1 MTDCFNKTDYFN
13 KHAELLEKALDACAH
28 RYSWSAWP
36 ENPSSKI
43 HGEEK
48 PAAGKAAFE
57 SRLQAEFPLEQPG
70 TTGHL
75 GAEVSPYTRKS
86 LGVRYPA
93 IDVPAL
99 YAAIREAQPAWA
111 AASPRDR
118 VGVCLE
124 ILQRCGEHLFE
135 NAHATMHT
143 SGQSY
148 VMAFAGSGA
157 NALDRGLEALAYAHK
172 AMADVP
178 AQARW
183 QRQFGRDGVADLHKQ
198 YRLMPRG
205 VGVVIC
211 CATFPLWNAYPALCA
226 SLATGNPVV
235 LKPHP
240 SAILPVALVVKTCRE
255 VLAEAGF
262 DPNLVSLVADE
273 REAPATLALLEQP
286 ETAIVDFTGSPGFG
300 AWLEQNCPGMLVYTE
315 TAGCNSVVLESTDDL
330 TATAR
335 AIAQSLCQASAQMC
349 TSVQNIHVPAA
360 GVRVAGEL
368 FSVAAVSRALV
379 DAVEFWLAD
388 ARRAATLCGTLFDDS
403 VQATVDRCREQAAD
417 ARILRD
423 SSPYGHADFPDARTA
438 TPLMIAVD
446 ETQRDWYRQEVF
458 GPVSFVI
465 SNASRDACLADA
477 TGNAREC
484 GAITSHV
491 YTTDE
496 QFMQEAIEAYHAA
509 GASVA
514 CNLTGMPINFA
525 AAYSDYHVTGLNP
538 AGNACLA
545 DLALVAERFRILQ
558 SKVMA

>member
-1 MTDCFNKTDYFN
+1 MTDYFA
-13 KHAELLEKALDACAH
+13 KHADLLDKALDACAQ

-43 HGEEK
+43 HGEEM

-57 SRLQAEFPLEQPG
+57 SRLQADFPLDQPG
-70 TTGHL
+70 TVGRL
-75 GAEVSPYTRKS
+75 GAEESPYTRQP

-93 IDVPAL
+93 MDVPAL
-99 YAAIREAQPAWA
+99 YAAIRHAQPDWA
-111 AASPRDR
+111 SASPRER

-124 ILQRCGEHLFE
+124 ILQRCGENLFE

-178 AQARW
+178 AEADW
-183 QRQFGRDGVADLHKQ
+183 QRQFGRDGVADLHKR

-262 DPNLVSLVADE
+262 DPNLVALVADE
-273 REAPATLALLEQP
+273 REEPATMALLEQP
-286 ETAIVDFTGSPGFG
+286 ETAIVDFTGSPAFG
-300 AWLEQNCPGMLVYTE
+300 TWLEQNCPGKLVYTE
-315 TAGCNSVVLESTDDL
+315 TAGCNSVLLESTDDL

-349 TSVQNIHVPAA
+349 TSVQNIHVPAE
-360 GVRVAGEL
+360 GVRVDGERVDVEV
-368 FSVAAVSRALV
+368 VAQALL
-379 DAVEFWLAD
+379 DAVEFWLGD

-403 VQATVDRCREQAAD
+403 VQATVDRYREKAA
-417 ARILRD
+417 AEASILRE
-423 SSPYGHADFPDARTA
+423 SAAYTHQEFPQARTA
-438 TPLMIAVD
+438 TPLMIGVGEAH
-446 ETQRDWYRQEVF
+446 RDWYRQEVF
-458 GPVSFVI
+458 GPVSFLI
-465 SNASRDACLADA
+465 QNASREACLADA
-477 TGNAREC
+477 TGNARDC
-484 GAITSHV
+484 GAITSHI
-491 YTTDE
+491 YTTDDA
-496 QFMQEAIEAYHAA
+496 FMQEAIDAYHAA

-525 AAYSDYHVTGLNP
+525 AAYSDFHVTGLNP

-545 DLALVAERFRILQ
+545 DLAFVAQRFRIVQ

>member
-1 MTDCFNKTDYFN
+1 MTDYFA
-13 KHAELLEKALDACAH
+13 KHADLLDKALDACAR

-57 SRLQAEFPLEQPG
+57 SRLQADFPLEQPG
-70 TTGHL
+70 TVGQL
-75 GAEVSPYTRKS
+75 GAEESPYTRRP

-93 IDVPAL
+93 MDVPAL
-99 YAAIREAQPAWA
+99 YAAIRTAQPAWA
-111 AASPRDR
+111 SASAHER

-124 ILQRCGEHLFE
+124 ILQRCGENLFE

-178 AQARW
+178 AEADW
-183 QRQFGRDGVADLHKQ
+183 QRQFGRDGVADLHKR

-262 DPNLVSLVADE
+262 DPNLVALVADE
-273 REAPATLALLEQP
+273 REAPATMALLKQP
-286 ETAIVDFTGSPGFG
+286 ETAIVDFTGSPAFG
-300 AWLEQNCPGMLVYTE
+300 TWLEQNCPGKLVYTE
-315 TAGCNSVVLESTDDL
+315 TAGCNSVVLESTNDL

-349 TSVQNIHVPAA
+349 TSVQNIHIPAE
-360 GVRVAGEL
+360 GVRVDGERVGVDA
-368 FSVAAVSRALV
+368 VAQALL
-379 DAVEFWLAD
+379 DAVEFWLGD

-403 VQATVDRCREQAAD
+403 VQATLDRYREQAA
-417 ARILRD
+417 AEASILRE
-423 SSPYGHADFPDARTA
+423 SAAYTHQEFPQARTA
-438 TPLMIAVD
+438 TPLMIGVGEAH
-446 ETQRDWYRQEVF
+446 RDWYRQEVF
-458 GPVSFVI
+458 GPVSFLI
-465 SNASRDACLADA
+465 QNASREACLADA
-477 TGNAREC
+477 TENARDC
-484 GAITSHV
+484 GAITSHI
-491 YTTDE
+491 YTTDDA
-496 QFMQEAIEAYHAA
+496 FMQEAIDAYHAA

-525 AAYSDYHVTGLNP
+525 AAYSDFHVTGLNP

-545 DLALVAERFRILQ
+545 DLAFVAQRFRIVQ

>member
-1 MTDCFNKTDYFN
+1 MTDYFQ
-13 KHAELLEKALDACAH
+13 KHADLLDKALDACAQ

-57 SRLQAEFPLEQPG
+57 SRLQADFPLDQPG

-75 GAEVSPYTRKS
+75 GAEVSPYTRRP
-86 LGVRYPA
+86 LGVRYPDT
-93 IDVPAL
+93 DVPAL
-99 YAAIREAQPAWA
+99 YKAIRKAQPAWA
-111 AASPRDR
+111 QASPHERI
-118 VGVCLE
+118 GVCLE
-124 ILQRCGEHLFE
+124 ILQRCGDNLFE

-178 AQARW
+178 GEARW
-183 QRQFGRDGVADLHKQ
+183 QRQFGRDGVADLHKH

-255 VLAEAGF
+255 VLADAGF

-273 REAPATLALLEQP
+273 RDAPATMGLLEQP
-286 ETAIVDFTGSPGFG
+286 ETAIVDFTGSPAFG
-300 AWLEQNCPGMLVYTE
+300 TWLEHNLPGRLVYTE

-335 AIAQSLCQASAQMC
+335 AVAQSLCQASAQMC
-349 TSVQNIHVPAA
+349 TSVQNIHVPAD
-360 GVRVAGEL
+360 GVRVGSERIG
-368 FSVAAVSRALV
+368 VDAVSQALV
-379 DAVEFWLAD
+379 DAVDFWLAD
-388 ARRAATLCGTLFDDS
+388 PRRAATLCGTLFDDS
-403 VQATVDRCREQAAD
+403 VQATVDSYREKAAAD
-417 ARILRD
+417 ATILRD
-423 SSPYGHADFPDARTA
+423 SAAYAHEEFPGARTA
-438 TPLMIAVD
+438 TPLIIAAD
-446 ETQRDWYRQEVF
+446 PAHREWYRQEVF

-465 SNASRDACLADA
+465 ANGSRADCLADA

-491 YTTDE
+491 YTTDGA
-496 QFMQEAIEAYHAA
+496 FMQQAIDAYHAA

-545 DLALVAERFRILQ
+545 DLAFVAQRFRIVQ

>member
-1 MTDCFNKTDYFN
+1 MTDYMQ
-13 KHAELLEKALDACAH
+13 KHADLLEQALDACAR
-28 RYSWSAWP
+28 RYSFSAWP
-36 ENPSSKI
+36 ENPSSKL
-43 HGEEK
+43 HGDEK
-48 PAAGKAAFE
+48 PAAGKAAFA
-57 SRLQAEFPLEQPG
+57 SRLGNDFPLDQPG
-70 TTGHL
+70 TVGYL
-75 GAEVSPYTRKS
+75 GAEVSPYTRS
-86 LGVRYPA
+86 PLAIRYPA
-93 IDVPAL
+93 TDVPVL
-99 YAAIREAQPAWA
+99 YAAIRKAQPAWTK
-111 AASPRDR
+111 ASPGQR

-124 ILQRCGEHLFE
+124 ILQRCGDTLFE

-178 AQARW
+178 VEARW
-183 QRQFGRDGVADLHKQ
+183 QRQFGREGMADLHKQ

-240 SAILPVALVVKTCRE
+240 SAILPVALMVKICRE
-255 VLAEAGF
+255 VLVEAGF

-273 REAPATLALLEQP
+273 RNAPATMALLEQP

-300 AWLEQNCPGMLVYTE
+300 TWLERNLPGKLVYTE
-315 TAGCNSVVLESTDDL
+315 TAGCNSVLLESTDDL

-349 TSVQNIHVPAA
+349 TSVQNIHVPAD
-360 GVRVAGEL
+360 GVRVGLERV
-368 FSVAAVSRALV
+368 SVDAVSRALV
-379 DAVEFWLAD
+379 EAVDFWLSD
-388 ARRAATLCGTLFDDS
+388 PRRAATLCGTLFDDS
-403 VQATVDRCREQAAD
+403 VQSTVERYRDKAAAD

-423 SSPYGHADFPDARTA
+423 SAAYAHADFPEARTA
-438 TPLMIAVD
+438 TPLMIAV
-446 ETQRDWYRQEVF
+446 EPAQREWYRQEVF
-458 GPVSFVI
+458 GPVSFLI
-465 SNASRDACLADA
+465 SNDSREACLADA

-484 GAITSHV
+484 GAITSHI
-491 YTTDE
+491 YTTDPV
-496 QFMQEAIEAYHAA
+496 FMQEAIDAYHAA

-525 AAYSDYHVTGLNP
+525 AAYSDFHVTGLNP
-538 AGNACLA
+538 AGNACLS
-545 DLALVAERFRILQ
+545 DLAFVAQRFRIVQ
-558 SKVMA
+558 SKIMA